1 LRSSDVPSIIVDSR
15 ESRSDLANTLRA
27 AGAEVKVEELE
38 CGDYIVADGVA
49 LERKAASDFV
59 ISIENRRIFSQL
71 GQMKV
76 TYERPM
82 LLIEGDIFSTR
93 STITEDALVGALSY
107 ITLLE
112 GVPVVQTRNLAQTAK
127 MLLALSRHATD
138 GLGYEIALRAG
149 KPKDRVG
156 LAQFLVEGL
165 PGVGPSSAKK
175 LLRHFGSAAAVLSA
189 SESELKQVAGVG
201 PKMAAAIRETLQW
214 PVSGRE

>member
-1 LRSSDVPSIIVDSR
+1 MASIIVDSR

-27 AGAEVKVEELE
+27 AGADVKVEELE

-49 LERKAASDFV
+49 VERKAASDFI
-59 ISIENRRIFSQL
+59 ISIESRRIFSQL

-76 TYERPM
+76 TYKHPL
-82 LLIEGDIFSTR
+82 LLIEGDVFGTR
-93 STITEDALVGALSY
+93 STMGEDAIIGALSY

-112 GVPVVQTRNLAQTAK
+112 GVPVVPTKNLAQTAK
-127 MLLALSRHATD
+127 MLLTLSRHGTE

-149 KPKDRVG
+149 KPRNRLG

-175 LLRHFGSAAAVLSA
+175 LLKHFGSAAAVLTA
-189 SESELKQVAGVG
+189 SETELRQVAGVG
-201 PKMAAAIRETLQW
+201 PKMAAAIRETLHYS
-214 PVSGRE
+214 VHEAE